1 MEFYFRLLA
10 INMHVFVSGVLCM
23 AFVLCTYGVECTYF
37 PMRPIFLD
45 SKNECNIFPAWYE
58 ITSILRHNF
67 YFDLLL

>member
-1 MEFYFRLLA
+1 MEFYSRLLA

-45 SKNECNIFPAWYE
+45 SKMNAIYSLHGMKLNQF
-58 ITSILRHNF
+58 
-67 YFDLLL
+67 